1 MPKASDLKT
10 GSIVLIN
17 EVPHVVQTL
26 DAKSP
31 SSRGAGTLYKVR
43 FRNLKTGQ
51 KLDESFKGDDALK
64 EADCTRKKTQFSYV
78 DGENLVFM
86 DLEDYSQYAL
96 PSNELAEQLPFMA
109 EGLEGIIGLIMDGTM
124 IGIELPATVNLQVIE
139 TMPSLKGG
147 SASART
153 KPAKLTTGLEIQ
165 VPEYLEQGE
174 VVKVNTETG
183 KFISRA

>member
-1 MPKASDLKT
+1 
-10 GSIVLIN
+10 
-17 EVPHVVQTL
+17 
-26 DAKSP
+26 
-31 SSRGAGTLYKVR
+31 
-43 FRNLKTGQ
+43 
-51 KLDESFKGDDALK
+51 
-64 EADCTRKKTQFSYV
+64 
-78 DGENLVFM
+78 
-86 DLEDYSQYAL
+86 
-96 PSNELAEQLPFMA
+96 MA

-174 VVKVNTETG
+174 DVKVNTETG